1 LKSVAAANIYRWL
14 SRNWGKKKA
23 EKSEGRGPQRGVIGD
38 ELTDGRKKTLL
49 FFLSLLNDFTK
60 CTGGKEDE
68 SKKNPFHSFKK
79 KMSLIVSIRSLCCM

>member
-38 ELTDGRKKTLL
+38 ELTDGRKKPSS
-49 FFLSLLNDFTK
+49 FFS
-60 CTGGKEDE
+60 
-68 SKKNPFHSFKK
+68 PF
-79 KMSLIVSIRSLCCM
+79 